1 MSAQKIFYFGS
12 QLEAENEE
20 LKTEN
25 EQLKVEKGKY
35 EARIAQLETK
45 LKASADAKPRYANNA
60 GKRRINLYCFICT
73 VAIILS
79 SAYATGQKGTMAAV
93 MELTLLTALI
103 EIVGYAKYFFSCVNR
118 RFSWDI
124 AKGISATMDILAIIL
139 CVMNTTTGE
148 MTYSY
153 PVVMYF
159 SFIIAKR
166 HLPNLGKL
174 FLSSSSTFDV
184 SIDKLPG
191 TCRKECVHHE

>member
-60 GKRRINLYCFICT
+60 GSRRINLYCFICT

-79 SAYATGQKGTMAAV
+79 SAYATWQKGTMAAV

-118 RFSWDI
+118 RMSWDI
-124 AKGISATMDILAIIL
+124 SKGTSAIMDILAIIL
-139 CVMNTTTGE
+139 CIMNATGG

-153 PVVMYF
+153 PVAMYF
-159 SFIIAKR
+159 AFIIAKR

-191 TCRKECVHHE
+191 TCRKEY

>member
-1 MSAQKIFYFGS
+1 MGAQKIFYFGS

-45 LKASADAKPRYANNA
+45 LKASADAKPRYGNNA
-60 GKRRINLYCFICT
+60 GSRRINLYCFICT

-79 SAYATGQKGTMAAV
+79 SAYATWQKGTMAAV

-118 RFSWDI
+118 RLSWDI
-124 AKGISATMDILAIIL
+124 TKGVSATMDVLAIIL
-139 CVMNTTTGE
+139 CIMNATAG

-159 SFIIAKR
+159 AFIIAKR

-191 TCRKECVHHE
+191 TCGKEC